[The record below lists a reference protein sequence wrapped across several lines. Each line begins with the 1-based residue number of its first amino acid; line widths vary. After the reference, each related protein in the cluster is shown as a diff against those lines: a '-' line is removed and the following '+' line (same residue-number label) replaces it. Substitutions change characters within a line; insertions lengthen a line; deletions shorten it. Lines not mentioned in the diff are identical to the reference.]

1 MSRIF
6 ISHSSVNNAAALA
19 LASWLETKGWSDYFL
34 DIDDSRGIAPGERW
48 MAALAGAVDRCEAV
62 IFLVSPAWRDSKY
75 CFAEFFQAKNL
86 GKRIFGVIVEPIP
99 LSQLPEQ
106 MTAEW
111 QVCDLTDA
119 GNPVSFSVAKL
130 PFVRETVVSF
140 PQAGLEALA
149 RGLQKAGLDASTF
162 VWPPEGEPD
171 RSPYPG
177 LRALE
182 EVDAAVF
189 FGREASIVRA
199 IDQMRLVRE
208 RDVEQL
214 FVVLGASG
222 AGKSSFLRAG
232 LLPRLMRDSEHF
244 IVLPPIRPE
253 RAAISGS
260 QGLLNS
266 LKGALGAAGQ
276 PMSHAQV
283 RAELASIGLAGVLR
297 RIKPAVQRADDAQ
310 RLAEPTLIVP
320 VDQAE
325 ELFASDGQDEARQF
339 LAYIDALRKH
349 LLPTE
354 SPAAGGRRLRV
365 LFVLTIRSDSLP
377 KLQAQAALQPMS
389 PVLFSLPA
397 MPMSEFKAVI
407 EGPAKRHSETVKPLI
422 IAPQL
427 TEQLVVDAQGA
438 DALPLLALTLEW
450 LYREFTNAQGTR
462 VGYDEYQ
469 RLGGVR
475 GVIGMAVERAF
486 ERPGSEPA
494 IPAQRQ
500 EQERLLHQTFPFI
513 ATVDPDTGDWKRR
526 VALREAMRK
535 KLPQS
540 DALVSRLI
548 EQRLLR
554 ADSRRITDGAEPT
567 EVVEVAHEALLRQ
580 WDPLERWLSDFAT
593 DLSTSES
600 IRRSAKDW
608 HRNKRDEA
616 LLVHTAHRLQAAEA
630 VFSDERLEGRFE
642 PVDGEYLAA
651 CRQRDRQELQERED
665 QLRRRAALQRRVT
678 WGLSTAALVVLGLLV
693 WIVMQTR
700 TVSQQTSLV
709 LTVAAE
715 AAADQKRFDQSL
727 RLGVL
732 AARAS
737 WLLRPAHATA
747 PPVLSRAAEAS
758 TLRALFTNHTAGVKS
773 ASFSPDGKRVV
784 TASEDKTARV
794 WDADTGKPMGEP
806 MTHGKQVSSAS
817 FSPDGKRV
825 VTASEDKTARVWDA
839 HTGKP
844 MGEPM
849 THGKQVSSASFSPDG
864 QRVVTASYDKT
875 ARVWDADT
883 GKPVGEP
890 MTHGEAIDSASFSPD
905 GKRVVT
911 ASEDKARI
919 WDADTGK
926 PVGEPMTHGEVVYSA
941 SFSPEGQRVVTASS
955 DKTARLWDADTG
967 KPMGEPMTHGE
978 WVFSASFSPD
988 GKRVVTASW
997 DKTARVWDADTGKPV
1012 GEPMTHGEEVYSASF
1027 SPDGERVV
1035 TASRGKTARVWD
1047 ADTGKPVSEPMTH
1060 GGTVRSASFSPDGQR
1075 MVTASWDKTARVW
1088 DADTGKPVGEPMTH
1102 DGEVVY
1108 SASFSPDG
1116 KRVVT
1121 ASRDKTARVWD
1132 ADTGKPVGE
1141 PMTHGNR
1148 VYSASFSPEGQR
1160 VVTASSDKTARVWN
1174 AFWSSLV
1181 RSENL
1186 IEEVCQR
1193 KLRGN
1198 VRMITEADV
1207 RAARILSH
1215 ERVGEDV
1222 CDGVATVPT
1231 R

>member
-62 IFLVSPAWRDSKY
+62 LFLVSPAWRDSKY

-86 GKRIFGVIVEPIP
+86 GKRIFGVIVDPIP

-119 GNPVSFSVAKL
+119 GTPVSFSVAKL
-130 PFVRETVVSF
+130 LFVRETVVSF
-140 PQAGLEALA
+140 PRAGLEALA

-260 QGLLNS
+260 RGLLNS
-266 LKGALGAAGQ
+266 LKGALAAAGQ

-283 RAELASIGLAGVLR
+283 RAGLASIGLAGVLR
-297 RIKPAVQRADDAQ
+297 RIEPAGRWADHAR
-310 RLAEPTLIVP
+310 RLAEPTLIMP

-325 ELFASDGQDEARQF
+325 ELFASDGQDEAQQF
-339 LAYIDALRKH
+339 LACIDALRKH
-349 LLPTE
+349 LSPTE
-354 SPAAGGRRLRV
+354 SPAAGDRRLRV

-377 KLQAQAALQPMS
+377 RLQAQAALQAMS

-407 EGPAKRHSETVKPLI
+407 EGPAKRHSETVKPLV

-427 TEQLVVDAQGA
+427 TEQLIVDAQGA

-450 LYREFTNAQGTR
+450 LYRELTDAQGTR

-500 EQERLLHQTFPFI
+500 EQERLLHQTFPYI

-548 EQRLLR
+548 EQRLLL
-554 ADSRRITDGAEPT
+554 AGSRRITDGA
-567 EVVEVAHEALLRQ
+567 
-580 WDPLERWLSDFAT
+580 
-593 DLSTSES
+593 
-600 IRRSAKDW
+600 
-608 HRNKRDEA
+608 
-616 LLVHTAHRLQAAEA
+616 
-630 VFSDERLEGRFE
+630 
-642 PVDGEYLAA
+642 
-651 CRQRDRQELQERED
+651 
-665 QLRRRAALQRRVT
+665 
-678 WGLSTAALVVLGLLV
+678 
-693 WIVMQTR
+693 
-700 TVSQQTSLV
+700 
-709 LTVAAE
+709 
-715 AAADQKRFDQSL
+715 
-727 RLGVL
+727 
-732 AARAS
+732 
-737 WLLRPAHATA
+737 
-747 PPVLSRAAEAS
+747 
-758 TLRALFTNHTAGVKS
+758 
-773 ASFSPDGKRVV
+773 
-784 TASEDKTARV
+784 
-794 WDADTGKPMGEP
+794 
-806 MTHGKQVSSAS
+806 
-817 FSPDGKRV
+817 
-825 VTASEDKTARVWDA
+825 
-839 HTGKP
+839 
-844 MGEPM
+844 
-849 THGKQVSSASFSPDG
+849 
-864 QRVVTASYDKT
+864 
-875 ARVWDADT
+875 
-883 GKPVGEP
+883 
-890 MTHGEAIDSASFSPD
+890 
-905 GKRVVT
+905 
-911 ASEDKARI
+911 
-919 WDADTGK
+919 
-926 PVGEPMTHGEVVYSA
+926 
-941 SFSPEGQRVVTASS
+941 
-955 DKTARLWDADTG
+955 
-967 KPMGEPMTHGE
+967 
-978 WVFSASFSPD
+978 
-988 GKRVVTASW
+988 
-997 DKTARVWDADTGKPV
+997 
-1012 GEPMTHGEEVYSASF
+1012 
-1027 SPDGERVV
+1027 
-1035 TASRGKTARVWD
+1035 
-1047 ADTGKPVSEPMTH
+1047 
-1060 GGTVRSASFSPDGQR
+1060 
-1075 MVTASWDKTARVW
+1075 
-1088 DADTGKPVGEPMTH
+1088 
-1102 DGEVVY
+1102 
-1108 SASFSPDG
+1108 
-1116 KRVVT
+1116 
-1121 ASRDKTARVWD
+1121 
-1132 ADTGKPVGE
+1132 
-1141 PMTHGNR
+1141 
-1148 VYSASFSPEGQR
+1148 
-1160 VVTASSDKTARVWN
+1160 
-1174 AFWSSLV
+1174 
-1181 RSENL
+1181 
-1186 IEEVCQR
+1186 
-1193 KLRGN
+1193 
-1198 VRMITEADV
+1198 
-1207 RAARILSH
+1207 
-1215 ERVGEDV
+1215 
-1222 CDGVATVPT
+1222 
-1231 R
+1231 